1 MRTPNL
7 SLVTCGALAL
17 LWLVPATAGASPG
30 GADPPRGDLPATATT
45 SAGVEVTT
53 YGTESVAVDNRGQE
67 SRVYQAL
74 HGVHRMPDVTVVYWS
89 LGWQEEPW
97 LCCSTFGPHGGSVL
111 GLEVFSGVI
120 SPTWVNVVLPEQGRL
135 LTATPDVT
143 RDFGTPPAAASRT
156 EALPDEPGVM
166 AVMFSVLP
174 PLPDEVDTVDVT
186 LGNAGLVLDVPV
198 QDGLLEPVVD
208 GPVVPLGTGWPEVP
222 AALLAPLRAPEVS
235 TRPLVAVSERVDG
248 SLDEREAAGEVTL
261 DLAADVLFATD
272 SSTLGPASQAGLQQ
286 VSQELRSRARPGT
299 VTITGHTDD
308 QGEDAYNDRLSRSRA
323 DAVAAVL
330 RASLRGAGLEL
341 QVEAKGEREPVAD
354 NADEQGRQRNRR
366 VSITFTEQGGGR

>member
-1 MRTPNL
+1 MSTLTLIAGCGYLGTVLAREIL
-7 SLVTCGALAL
+7 S
-17 LWLVPATAGASPG
+17 
-30 GADPPRGDLPATATT
+30 
-45 SAGVEVTT
+45 
-53 YGTESVAVDNRGQE
+53 N
-67 SRVYQAL
+67 
-74 HGVHRMPDVTVVYWS
+74 
-89 LGWQEEPW
+89 
-97 LCCSTFGPHGGSVL
+97 GGSVL

-174 PLPDEVDTVDVT
+174 PLPDGVDTVDVT